1 MALALPSPRTLDKGD
16 DFMKWI
22 DRVEIYM
29 TAMGITKDIQRKS
42 IVLHLLGPNMQDIYK
57 NLLTDD
63 DVDNYETMKRKLSNY
78 YKPASNP
85 VVERHIFNDMKYE
98 AESVEE
104 YVAQLRSQAKKC
116 SFNPNNIDS
125 RIRDKLVSTCPYQKI
140 NAEVRQCGAR

>member
-22 DRVEIYM
+22 DSVEIYM
-29 TAMGITKDIQRKS
+29 AAMGITKDIQRKS

-85 VVERHIFNDMKYE
+85 VVERHIFNDMKFE

-104 YVAQLRSQAKKC
+104 YVAQLRNQARKC
-116 SFNPNNIDS
+116 CFDPNEIDS
-125 RIRDKLVSTCPYQKI
+125 RIRVNWSAPALIQKLRNRC
-140 NAEVRQCGAR
+140 